1 MGSFLQDVKYAV
13 RMLATNRGFTI
24 VAVVTLALGIGANT
38 AMFSAVNAILLRPL
52 PYKNS
57 NRLVNVWGSSAKY
70 PGFRMTL
77 SVPEFNDIN
86 AQNHSFEILA
96 QYNDKTMSWTGHGD
110 SEVLSVTDVSQDYF
124 ATLGVSPARGR
135 LFTPDEETPGK
146 DQVVILTDAV
156 WKTRFGGDATVLGQT
171 MILDGAAYTVVGIMP
186 PGFEIQNAGDYSP
199 EIWKPFARSE
209 KVAQGRQ
216 QRETFVI
223 GRLRRG
229 ISVEKAQAEAQIIAA
244 NMAKAYPKDDEGQG
258 LTVMSMK
265 QGVVHGVQPALLIL
279 LAAVGF
285 VLLIACV
292 NVANLFLARSW
303 KRQREFAVRAALGAT
318 RARLIRQ
325 LVLESVLVA
334 IVGGFAGL
342 TIAAWGIDVMRRL
355 APPETPRL
363 AGIGLDQSVL
373 WFTLGI
379 SVLTGIAFG
388 LVPALQTSRPDLNAF
403 LKEGAAT
410 NISGYGSRRH
420 HRLRS
425 LLVVSEVALAVV
437 LLIGAAL
444 MLKSFSRLTHKNP
457 GFRTDHALT
466 ADVAL
471 PEAKYKTEQKQR
483 EFFDDLLSR
492 IDRLPGVES
501 AALMTTPLLS
511 NYLRMTEFSVEGQPN
526 KDSRFEPYFEMKV
539 VTPAYFQT
547 AGIALLQGR
556 GFDERD
562 TGKSPGV
569 VIVNETLARRYWPA
583 GEAIGKRVSYST
595 DKDGHPDWCQIIA
608 VATDARDV
616 ALIQLPKA
624 EIYLPFQQNITSSI
638 SLIVRAKA
646 DPAFLE
652 PAVRQAVWSID
663 RDIPV
668 EEMATLEQAVARSE
682 AEPKF
687 HTVLLGVFA
696 ALGLTI
702 TLVGIYGVIS
712 YSVSQRTREIGIRMA
727 LGAQSR
733 DVLRQVLWEGMKLAL
748 AGLAIGII
756 AALALTRVLAA
767 LLFEVRATDPVT
779 FVMVSSLLACVALAA
794 CYLPARRAT
803 RVDPLVAL
811 RYE

>member
-1 MGSFLQDVKYAV
+1 MGSFLQDVKYAA

-77 SVPEFNDIN
+77 SVPEFNDIR
-86 AQNHSFEILA
+86 AQNHSFEIMA
-96 QYNDKTMSWTGHGD
+96 GFRDYTMNWTGHGD
-110 SEVLSVTDVSQDYF
+110 PEVLSVTNVSQDF
-124 ATLGVSPARGR
+124 FTTLGVSPARGR
-135 LFTPDEETPGK
+135 LFTPDEATPGK
-146 DQVVILTDAV
+146 DRVVILSDAM
-156 WKTRFGGDATVLGQT
+156 WKSSFGGDSAALGQT
-171 MILDGAAYTVVGIMP
+171 IILDGAAYTIVGIMP
-186 PGFEIQNAGDYSP
+186 PGFEFQNASDYSP
-199 EIWKPFARSE
+199 QIWKPFAPSA

-229 ISVEKAQAEAQIIAA
+229 VSVEQAHAEAQIVAA
-244 NMAKAYPKDDEGQG
+244 NMAKAYPKEDEGQG
-258 LTVMSMK
+258 LSVMSMK

-303 KRQREFAVRAALGAT
+303 KRQREFAVRVALGAT

-388 LVPALQTSRPDLNAF
+388 LVPALQTSRPDLNVF

-410 NISGYGSRRH
+410 NISGYGARRH

-425 LLVVSEVALAVV
+425 LLVVSEVALAVI
-437 LLIGAAL
+437 LLVGAGL
-444 MLKSFSRLTHKNP
+444 MLKSFSRLTHKDP
-457 GFRTDHALT
+457 GFRIDHALT
-466 ADVAL
+466 ADVTL
-471 PEAKYKTEQKQR
+471 PEAKYKTEEKQR
-483 EFFDDLLSR
+483 EFFDDLLNR

-501 AALMTTPLLS
+501 SALMTTPLLS
-511 NYLRMTEFSVEGQPN
+511 NYLRMTEFSVEGVLN

-556 GFDERD
+556 PFDERD
-562 TGKSPGV
+562 TGKSPAV
-569 VIVNETLARRYWPA
+569 VIVNETLARRYWPV
-583 GEAIGKRVSYST
+583 GEAIGKRVSFST

-624 EIYLPFQQNITSSI
+624 EVYLPFQQNITSSI
-638 SLIVRAKA
+638 SLIVRAKG

-652 PAVRQAVWSID
+652 PAVRAAVWSID

-682 AEPKF
+682 AEPRF
-687 HTVLLGVFA
+687 HAVLLGVFA

-779 FVMVSSLLACVALAA
+779 FVVVSSLLACVALAA